1 MRLLRTMMALVIA
14 LSVAMLPAA
23 GLAASVVKSTSQA
36 TSGAMTKH
44 MAMRSDMP
52 GAMDECCPDHVK
64 GKPCNQPSDQC
75 PLACCCAGQP
85 LSLASTA
92 ILRFDVPM
100 IAGSPL
106 PIPVDQVVSLHSGSP
121 PFRPPRV

>member
-1 MRLLRTMMALVIA
+1 MMALVIA

-36 TSGAMTKH
+36 TSEAMTKH
-44 MAMRSDMP
+44 MAMSSHMP

-75 PLACCCAGQP
+75 PMACCAGQP
-85 LSLASTA
+85 MSLASTA
-92 ILRFDVPM
+92 IFRLDVPV
-100 IAGSPL
+100 IAGNPL